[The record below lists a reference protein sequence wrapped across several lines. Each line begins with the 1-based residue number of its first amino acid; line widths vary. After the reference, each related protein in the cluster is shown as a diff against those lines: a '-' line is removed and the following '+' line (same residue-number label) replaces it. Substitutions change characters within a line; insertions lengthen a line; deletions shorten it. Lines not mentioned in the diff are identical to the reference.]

1 MQKKLIRK
9 SNKLKNK
16 SQLKIPQPKI
26 LFISTYKQTNIN
38 SLGDINLYGKHKNAY
53 NNRHNIKKSKS
64 SYKDSLNE
72 NISES
77 KINILIPD
85 SLNNTKRSIIH
96 NKIINASVHFYET
109 LNNMNKKNLNN
120 ENDRNKNEEETK
132 KIDYRYYTNYPMKDY
147 LSNQNSIYSGNKNEK
162 KYWLATYD
170 KMMKKQKIIKI
181 LNYYSKDKKYEE
193 IDIKEKL
200 MQIKDFEI
208 YFPQKSNQ
216 PLIKYTKNEFIFS
229 KLYLL
234 TLDNFNILLSYMN
247 RIKINIKGNELND
260 IIIKGNYN
268 KITDNNN
275 FKYNI
280 Q

>member
-26 LFISTYKQTNIN
+26 LFISTYKQTNNKKKNDIN

-64 SYKDSLNE
+64 SYKDSLDQ

-132 KIDYRYYTNYPMKDY
+132 KIDYKYYTNYPMKDY

-162 KYWLATYD
+162 
-170 KMMKKQKIIKI
+170 
-181 LNYYSKDKKYEE
+181 
-193 IDIKEKL
+193 
-200 MQIKDFEI
+200 
-208 YFPQKSNQ
+208 
-216 PLIKYTKNEFIFS
+216 
-229 KLYLL
+229 
-234 TLDNFNILLSYMN
+234 NI
-247 RIKINIKGNELND
+247 G
-260 IIIKGNYN
+260 
-268 KITDNNN
+268 
-275 FKYNI
+275 
-280 Q
+280 